1 MKKLLVIL
9 LCCLPLSLKSQAL
22 LDYPE
27 NVDGKVVEEYP
38 MFPGGIREMHKYIRQ
53 NMQYPED
60 AKKMKI
66 QGKAIVKFTV
76 LKDGSVDNVTISRS
90 TGNKSLD
97 NEAVRLVRTMP
108 KWEPGRLMGKVVNY
122 KMLIVI
128 KFELDKK

>member
-1 MKKLLVIL
+1 MKMNTFSYCMKYYEMDNHYGEYETFNDFSHDALVGHNGTTCCSDSRHFKIIMKKLLVIL

-22 LDYPE
+22 LDFPE

-66 QGKAIVKFTV
+66 QGKAISFVFCYENTQKF
-76 LKDGSVDNVTISRS
+76 
-90 TGNKSLD
+90 
-97 NEAVRLVRTMP
+97 
-108 KWEPGRLMGKVVNY
+108 
-122 KMLIVI
+122 
-128 KFELDKK
+128 